1 MYYTYFHT
9 RNDTGAVFYVGKG
22 KGDRARD
29 QNRNP
34 QWNAIVQTHGHQVH
48 IAAHWETN
56 KEALEHEK
64 FLILCF
70 KDMNIQLTNMNNGGA
85 GNAPGKVRPDDV
97 RKKIS
102 ASRKGIVFTP
112 ETIQKMRDSHKGK
125 KPTDETRAKMS
136 ASRMGHQFSEES
148 RKKIGDG
155 NRGKVR
161 SAELRERISASV
173 LKTLAKKKFINQKER
188 E

>member
-34 QWNAIVQTHGHQVH
+34 QWKAIVQSCGHEVH
-48 IAAHWETN
+48 IAARWGTN

-85 GNAPGKVRPDDV
+85 GNAPGKARPDDV
-97 RKKIS
+97 KKKIS
-102 ASRKGIVFTP
+102 TSRKGIVFTP

-125 KPTDETRAKMS
+125 KPSQETRAKMS
-136 ASRMGHQFSEES
+136 ASRKGYVFSEES

-161 SAELRERISASV
+161 SDELRQRIRASV
-173 LKTLAKKKFINQKER
+173 LKTLAQKKFINQSEG